1 MTTPHESYPNLRRV
15 LGKDAFEELAQLI
28 RRTYEAN
35 EERRQ
40 RSGGGSGQTPHGP
53 TTARR

>member
-28 RRTYEAN
+28 RKTYEAN

-40 RSGGGSGQTPHGP
+40 RSGGGSGKTPSGP
-53 TTARR
+53 TKARP